1 MRSASVESLVR
12 EHAPVRRGHFLLGS
26 GMHTPYY
33 VELEAIV
40 QDPGLTATVCHA
52 ISERFRE
59 PRPQAVLT
67 VSGPDAI
74 LGYKVARQLGARAI
88 FVDGPPGGRKLR
100 PRFQIKTGEHL
111 LILMGV
117 IVTGDSARGLMRLVT
132 AAGGQVTGVAVVV
145 DRSSIPLRLGVPV
158 EPLAVFDLET
168 YHAPVCPLC
177 AAGQPL
183 ERRLE

>member
-1 MRSASVESLVR
+1 MEAVSLESLVR
-12 EHAPVRRGHFLLGS
+12 EHAPVRRGHFLLSS

-40 QDPGLTATVCHA
+40 QDPDLTATVCHA
-52 ISERFRE
+52 ITERFRE
-59 PRPQAVLT
+59 QRPQAVLT
-67 VSGPDAI
+67 VLGPDAI
-74 LGYKVARQLGARAI
+74 LGYELARELGARAI
-88 FVDGPPGGRKLR
+88 FVDGPPGGRTLR
-100 PRFQIKTGEHL
+100 PGFHVKRGERV

-132 AAGGQVTGVAVVV
+132 AAGGQVTGVTVLV
-145 DRSSIPLRLGVPV
+145 DRSSVPLQLGVPV

-177 AAGQPL
+177 AQGQAL
-183 ERRLE
+183 ERRLD